1 MDQMGHENLQ
11 TIRQVVAGGPIPR
24 LVAEAY
30 WMIRPDNLAR

>member
-11 TIRQVVAGGPIPR
+11 TFVKWYRRAIPR

-30 WMIRPDNLAR
+30 WMIRP